1 MYRRLCALAAV
12 LALAAPHAG
21 AAAPA
26 SPDEPAIRQMNDDY
40 VRAFLTCDVAR
51 FRSILADDFMGVL
64 ADGRVIDKGEF
75 LRQAQARPD
84 AKDLRLH
91 DVVIRIYGETALVG
105 AFVTYRKSDGSGI
118 RTRYSSLFV
127 RRDGRWALTWVQ
139 WTRVAAQ

>member
-1 MYRRLCALAAV
+1 MRIVLPFPRMHVAQADRRI
-12 LALAAPHAG
+12 
-21 AAAPA
+21 
-26 SPDEPAIRQMNDDY
+26 SPRLQL
-40 VRAFLTCDVAR
+40 R
-51 FRSILADDFMGVL
+51 MGVL